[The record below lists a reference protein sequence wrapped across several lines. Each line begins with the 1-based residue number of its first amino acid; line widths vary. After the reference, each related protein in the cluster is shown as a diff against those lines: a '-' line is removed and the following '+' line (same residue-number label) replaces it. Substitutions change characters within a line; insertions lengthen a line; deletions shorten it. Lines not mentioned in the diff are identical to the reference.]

1 MSKKE
6 WTVIMY
12 LNGSNEMAIEMENTF
27 KQLCKI
33 NKSNV
38 NIVIQLS
45 KAPIDLVRTIR
56 QDDSSY
62 AEDWTGTRRYS
73 IINGNL
79 EIVQSNEYIN
89 MADYRNLYDFIKW
102 AANKFPAKRYMV
114 SISGHGFIVAS
125 LSYLC
130 GKEPYIMGMYEM
142 CTAINNLKNIIDIDI
157 LILDICNMN
166 TIELI
171 YELGKEKVNVVKYI
185 MTYIN
190 NGPLEGMD
198 YNYIIQKI
206 DDEPTNLI
214 LKNIVNKSKQNLV
227 AIEVK
232 HGKLEKI
239 KELSNK
245 LAYYWLLNNE
255 EKATKEEIKLYND
268 IYKKVDKVI
277 NQLILC
283 AQNIEQRKRLI
294 HLIFY
299 NEYQIEDVESFVR
312 FYYKLA
318 FTKNNYCS
326 NLMGRK
332 SYTEKT
338 NMKNSKIEQEILD
351 KRDIELFISN
361 FNGDSIT
368 YEEVK
373 NIANNLYMKNN
384 WII

>member
-1 MSKKE
+1 M
-6 WTVIMY
+6 I
-12 LNGSNEMAIEMENTF
+12 
-27 KQLCKI
+27 
-33 NKSNV
+33 
-38 NIVIQLS
+38 
-45 KAPIDLVRTIR
+45 
-56 QDDSSY
+56 
-62 AEDWTGTRRYS
+62 
-73 IINGNL
+73 
-79 EIVQSNEYIN
+79 
-89 MADYRNLYDFIKW
+89 FI
-102 AANKFPAKRYMV
+102 
-114 SISGHGFIVAS
+114 
-125 LSYLC
+125 
-130 GKEPYIMGMYEM
+130 
-142 CTAINNLKNIIDIDI
+142 
-157 LILDICNMN
+157 
-166 TIELI
+166 
-171 YELGKEKVNVVKYI
+171 
-185 MTYIN
+185 
-190 NGPLEGMD
+190 
-198 YNYIIQKI
+198 
-206 DDEPTNLI
+206 
-214 LKNIVNKSKQNLV
+214 
-227 AIEVK
+227 
-232 HGKLEKI
+232 
-239 KELSNK
+239 
-245 LAYYWLLNNE
+245 
-255 EKATKEEIKLYND
+255 
-268 IYKKVDKVI
+268 KKVDKVI